1 MRFIVDQLP
10 NSCQV
15 CPNFISTYCESLDAG
30 CILQTLEQARDANS
44 NNLTIDQQKYGK
56 HIVYT
61 DCNWKDI
68 LENGDLVA
76 TINEFVDQEVD
87 YGLVVDGALIFEQG
101 YDWIDEIEC
110 DILYAIQKK
119 YDPCKHLAAQILT
132 PDYGNKMLQ
141 PEDLKTQDF
150 TITIQRKETTGD

>member
-15 CPNFISTYCESLDAG
+15 CPSFISTYCESLDTG
-30 CILQTLEQARDANS
+30 CILQTLEQARDINS

-56 HIVYT
+56 NIIYT
-61 DCNWKDI
+61 NSSWQDV

-76 TINEFVDQEVD
+76 TTNDFIDNEVE
-87 YGLVVDGALIFEQG
+87 YGLVLDGVLIFEQG

-110 DILYAIQKK
+110 DIIYAIQKK
-119 YDPCKHLAAQILT
+119 YDPCKYLAAQLLT

-141 PEDLKTQDF
+141 PEDLKTLDL